1 MKKIFTIIV
10 VVIVIAG
17 TGYFA
22 FYRPQSSNN
31 NLVGGDK
38 DEHGCIGSAGYSW
51 CEAKQKCLRVFEEFC
66 ADQVVDLVDE
76 IKQATGITLAAKGE
90 MNFEWGISDGKIWTK
105 QTIPGVLY
113 QIDDIKRADYEKIEK
128 FFKDNY
134 QLDINNVADGVV
146 GGLRGY
152 YVDYMACTLNFRH
165 NLLEENENAPTEVI
179 GDSLNVKLECGY
191 FNPNNIANILIGEE
205 IKKLLATKYNKEI
218 ADVVVDITKSD
229 DTHARGSIA
238 FLMNGQKGEGGLVL
252 AIKEQ
257 GKWKL
262 VYSGNGSVD
271 CPLLKNTYS
280 FSDDLLIGFC
290 D

>member
-1 MKKIFTIIV
+1 MKKIFTIII
-10 VVIVIAG
+10 VVIVIVG

-22 FYRPQSSNN
+22 FYTPRANN
-31 NLVGGDK
+31 NVVGGDK
-38 DEHGCIGSAGYSW
+38 DKHGCIGSAGYSW

-66 ADQVVDLVDE
+66 ADQVADLVGK
-76 IKQATGITLAAKGE
+76 IKQASNISLAAKGE
-90 MNFEWGISDGKIWTK
+90 TNFEWGISNGKTWTK

-134 QLDINNVADGVV
+134 QLDINNVADGVI

-152 YVDYMACTLNFRH
+152 RVDYMVCTLNFKH
-165 NLLEENENAPTEVI
+165 NQTKNNDNAPMEII
-179 GDSLNVKLECGY
+179 GDSMTVKLECGY
-191 FNPNNIANILIGEE
+191 FNPNDTVNILIGEE
-205 IKKLLATKYNKEI
+205 IKKLLAEKYDKEL
-218 ADVVVDITKSD
+218 ADIVVNITKSD

-238 FLMNGQKGEGGLVL
+238 FLMNGQQGEGGLVL

-257 GKWKL
+257 DKWKL
-262 VYSGNGSVD
+262 VYDGNGSVD
-271 CPLLKNTYS
+271 CPLLKNTYG
-280 FSDDLLIGFC
+280 FSDDLLVGFC